1 MLSEK
6 HIKNRSRLKTQFNF
20 DALLYS
26 NNYMYKIFG
35 IYDYRTDTMS
45 GIKLNLLFY
54 QGQLG
59 Y

>member
-20 DALLYS
+20 DALLY
-26 NNYMYKIFG
+26 G